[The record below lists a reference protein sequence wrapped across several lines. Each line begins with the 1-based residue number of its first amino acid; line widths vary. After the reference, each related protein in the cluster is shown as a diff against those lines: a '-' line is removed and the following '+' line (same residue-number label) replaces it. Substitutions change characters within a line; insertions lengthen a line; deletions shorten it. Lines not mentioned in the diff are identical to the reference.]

1 MKKSVRYLTVLIA
14 VMALSSALFAAP
26 CHSNNCPSNTTTLN
40 TATWGGGGGFGG
52 PLKSSSATCNP
63 TSVTLNS
70 PQPRNDHGWAYA
82 FGKLVKSLRTSLDTA
97 TWGFTPPPL
106 R

>member
-1 MKKSVRYLTVLIA
+1 MKKMVRTLTVLIA

-26 CHSNNCPSNTTTLN
+26 GHSNNCPSNTTTLN

-70 PQPRNDHGWAYA
+70 PEPRNDHGLAYA
-82 FGKLVKSLRTSLDTA
+82 FGKLVKSLGTALDTA
-97 TWGFTPPPL
+97 IWGFTPPPV

>member
-1 MKKSVRYLTVLIA
+1 MKNSVRYLTVLIA
-14 VMALSSALFAAP
+14 VMALSSALFAASG
-26 CHSNNCPSNTTTLN
+26 HSNNCPSNTTTLN

-82 FGKLVKSLRTSLDTA
+82 FGKLVKMFGSLETA
-97 TWGFTPPPL
+97 IWGFSPPPPA

>member
-1 MKKSVRYLTVLIA
+1 MKKSMRYLTVLVA
-14 VMALSSALFAAP
+14 VMALGSALFAAP
-26 CHSNNCPSNTTTLN
+26 GAGNNCSSTTTLN

-63 TSVTLNS
+63 TSVTVAS
-70 PQPRNDHGWAYA
+70 PDRSEHGNGIAHA
-82 FGKLVKSLRTSLDTA
+82 FGKLVKSLGTSLETA
-97 TWGFTPPPL
+97 IWGFTPPPP